1 MNLKYKILYFK
12 ENNMADTSQLT
23 KINQDTPNV
32 LIINL
37 KSELENICER
47 LDTVTKKLEN
57 INERLSKLSKSK

>member
-1 MNLKYKILYFK
+1 
-12 ENNMADTSQLT
+12 MADTSQLT